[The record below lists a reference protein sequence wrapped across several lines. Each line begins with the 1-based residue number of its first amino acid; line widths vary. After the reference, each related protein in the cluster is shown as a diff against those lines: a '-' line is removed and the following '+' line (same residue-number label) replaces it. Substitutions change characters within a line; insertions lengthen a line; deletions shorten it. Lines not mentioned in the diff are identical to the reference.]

1 MKLHTKIALLFSICI
16 SFAFSCLL
24 LMVRDRILT
33 SNQTSLEDLN
43 TQIVESKANEIGSWL
58 NQRISEIRV
67 ISQTEAL
74 RTMETKSLQ
83 TFIKRLNQNVGEHYG
98 NEYGTFAAGTTNG
111 LGYVSD
117 EQTIDVSNRA
127 YFKRAMLTD
136 EEYVISTPVFS
147 RTDNLP
153 ITLICYPIYN
163 DGNEKIGFING
174 AISLNKLSEITEGID
189 FYNGT
194 SWIMDAKGNLY
205 SSNPIQGISVTEL
218 TNLVSH
224 IKEPISK
231 KVGIYSFKNEKKEEQ
246 VIFYSPIPYSNGWS
260 LCTMTSLKEL
270 NLHTQHLIYTILV
283 IWILMLAISI
293 ITCSLF
299 SRTITAPIHK
309 LSKAMQFVKDGNFVL
324 PKQVI
329 SNKKDELAFL
339 ANNFYTM
346 TEQISFLMERIK
358 EEEEAKRTAEF
369 QVLQSQ
375 INPHF
380 LYNTLDN
387 LQWRAYDYNAI
398 ELSEMIEALSDFF
411 RISLSD
417 GKEFIPVIKEIEH
430 VRSYL
435 FIQQKRY
442 EDILNFT
449 ISYDPEVLEYV
460 TIKLIVQP
468 LVENALYHGIKP
480 KLSPGT
486 ITVIVTNK
494 EDTIQIIVQD
504 DGVGMSPAELETLL
518 SSLEQDSPGRGY
530 GLYNIHRRIQMVYG
544 KEYGISITSEE
555 QIGTTA
561 MITIPAVKELQ
572 NNETII
578 NCR

>member
-1 MKLHTKIALLFSICI
+1 
-16 SFAFSCLL
+16 
-24 LMVRDRILT
+24 MVRDRILT
-33 SNQTSLEDLN
+33 SNQIGLENLN

-117 EQTIDVSNRA
+117 ELTIDISKRS
-127 YFKRAMLTD
+127 YFQHAMSTD
-136 EEYVISTPVFS
+136 EEYVISTPLLS
-147 RTDNLP
+147 KTDSLP

-163 DGNEKIGFING
+163 DENKKIGFING
-174 AISLNKLSEITEGID
+174 AISLYKLSEITEGID

-194 SWIMDAKGNLY
+194 SWIMDSEGNLY
-205 SSNPIQGISVTEL
+205 STNPIQGISVAEL
-218 TNLVSH
+218 ANLVSH

-231 KVGIYSFKNEKKEEQ
+231 NVGIYSFKEEKGKEQ
-246 VIFYSPIPYSNGWS
+246 VVFYSPIPYSNGWS

-283 IWILMLAISI
+283 IWILVLAISI
-293 ITCSLF
+293 ISCFLF
-299 SRTITAPIHK
+299 SRTITAPIYK
-309 LSKAMQFVKDGNFVL
+309 LSKAMQLVKDGNFVL

-346 TEQISFLMERIK
+346 TEQISSLMDRIK
-358 EEEEAKRTAEF
+358 EEEVAKRTAEF

-417 GKEFIPVIKEIEH
+417 GKEFISVIKEIEH

-442 EDILNFT
+442 EDILDFR
-449 ISYDPEVLEYV
+449 ISYDPDVSAYV

-480 KLSPGT
+480 KLSPG
-486 ITVIVTNK
+486 IIAVRVLRK

-504 DGVGMSPAELETLL
+504 DGVGMSPAELKTLL
-518 SSLEQDSPGRGY
+518 RSLEQDAPCKGY
-530 GLYNIHRRIQMVYG
+530 GLHNIHRRIQMVYG
-544 KEYGISITSEE
+544 KEYGITITSEE

-561 MITIPAVKELQ
+561 TIIIPAVKEMQ
-572 NNETII
+572 NNEKII

>member
-24 LMVRDRILT
+24 FMVRDRILT
-33 SNQTSLEDLN
+33 SNQIGLENLN

-117 EQTIDVSNRA
+117 ELTIDISKRS
-127 YFKRAMLTD
+127 YFQHAMSTD
-136 EEYVISTPVFS
+136 EEYVISTPLLS
-147 RTDNLP
+147 KTDSLP

-163 DGNEKIGFING
+163 DENKKIGFING
-174 AISLNKLSEITEGID
+174 AISLYKLSEITEGID

-194 SWIMDAKGNLY
+194 SWIMDSEGNLY
-205 SSNPIQGISVTEL
+205 STNPIQGISVAEL
-218 TNLVSH
+218 ANLVSH

-231 KVGIYSFKNEKKEEQ
+231 NVGIYSFKEEKGKEQ
-246 VIFYSPIPYSNGWS
+246 VVFYSPIPYSNGWS

-283 IWILMLAISI
+283 IWILVLAISI
-293 ITCSLF
+293 ISCFLF
-299 SRTITAPIHK
+299 SRTITAPIYK
-309 LSKAMQFVKDGNFVL
+309 LSKAMQLVKDGNFVL

-346 TEQISFLMERIK
+346 TEQISSLMDRIK
-358 EEEEAKRTAEF
+358 EEEVAKRTAEF

-417 GKEFIPVIKEIEH
+417 GKEFISVIKEIEH

-442 EDILNFT
+442 EDILDFR
-449 ISYDPEVLEYV
+449 ISYDPDVSAYV

-480 KLSPGT
+480 KLSPG
-486 ITVIVTNK
+486 IIAVRVLRK

-504 DGVGMSPAELETLL
+504 DGVGMSHAELKTLL
-518 SSLEQDSPGRGY
+518 RSLEQDAPCKGY
-530 GLYNIHRRIQMVYG
+530 GLHNIHRRIQMVYG
-544 KEYGISITSEE
+544 KEYGITITSEE

-561 MITIPAVKELQ
+561 TIIIPAVKEMQ
-572 NNETII
+572 NNEKII

>member
-1 MKLHTKIALLFSICI
+1 
-16 SFAFSCLL
+16 
-24 LMVRDRILT
+24 
-33 SNQTSLEDLN
+33 
-43 TQIVESKANEIGSWL
+43 
-58 NQRISEIRV
+58 
-67 ISQTEAL
+67 
-74 RTMETKSLQ
+74 
-83 TFIKRLNQNVGEHYG
+83 
-98 NEYGTFAAGTTNG
+98 
-111 LGYVSD
+111 
-117 EQTIDVSNRA
+117 
-127 YFKRAMLTD
+127 
-136 EEYVISTPVFS
+136 
-147 RTDNLP
+147 
-153 ITLICYPIYN
+153 
-163 DGNEKIGFING
+163 
-174 AISLNKLSEITEGID
+174 
-189 FYNGT
+189 
-194 SWIMDAKGNLY
+194 MDAKGNLY

-231 KVGIYSFKNEKKEEQ
+231 KVGIYSFNNEKKEEQ

-486 ITVIVTNK
+486 ITVRVTNK

>member
-16 SFAFSCLL
+16 SVAFSFLL

-33 SNQTSLEDLN
+33 SNQTGLEDLN

-74 RTMETKSLQ
+74 RNMETKSLQ
-83 TFIKRLNQNVGEHYG
+83 SFIKRLNQDVGEHYG
-98 NEYGTFAAGTTNG
+98 NVYGTFAAGTTNG

-117 EQTIDVSNRA
+117 DQTIDISKRT
-127 YFKRAMLTD
+127 YFQRAMSTD
-136 EEYVISTPVFS
+136 EEYVISTPLYS
-147 RTDNLP
+147 KTDSMP

-163 DGNEKIGFING
+163 DETEKIGFVNG
-174 AISLNKLSEITEGID
+174 AISLYKLSEITESID

-205 SSNPIQGISVTEL
+205 SSNPIKGISTTQL
-218 TNLVSH
+218 TNLVTH

-231 KVGIYSFKNEKKEEQ
+231 NVGIYSFEKENGNEQ
-246 VIFYSPIPYSNGWS
+246 VVFYSPIPYSNGWS

-270 NLHTQHLIYTILV
+270 NSHTQHLIYTILV
-283 IWILMLAISI
+283 IWIIMLAISI
-293 ITCSLF
+293 TSCILF
-299 SRTITAPIHK
+299 SRTITAPIHNLAK
-309 LSKAMQFVKDGNFVL
+309 EMELVKDGTFVL
-324 PKQVI
+324 PKKI
-329 SNKKDELAFL
+329 PSNKKDELAFL

-346 TEQISFLMERIK
+346 TEQIAFLMERIK
-358 EEEEAKRTAEF
+358 EEEAAKRTAEF

-398 ELSEMIEALSDFF
+398 TLSEMIEALSDFF
-411 RISLSD
+411 RVSLSD
-417 GKEFIPVIKEIEH
+417 GKEFIPVAKEIEH
-430 VRSYL
+430 IQSYL

-442 EDILNFT
+442 EDILYFT
-449 ISYDPEVLEYV
+449 ISYEPDVLDYV

-486 ITVIVTNK
+486 ITVTVSKQK
-494 EDTIQIIVQD
+494 EAIHITVQD
-504 DGVGMSPAELETLL
+504 DGIGITPSKLESLRD
-518 SSLEQDSPGRGY
+518 SLEQETPSQGY
-530 GLYNIHRRIQMVYG
+530 GLYNIHRRIQMMYG
-544 KEYGISITSEE
+544 KEYGISITSKET
-555 QIGTTA
+555 IGTTA
-561 MITIPAVKELQ
+561 TIIIPAVKEMQ
-572 NNETII
+572 HNEKTI

>member
-16 SFAFSCLL
+16 SVAFSCLL

-74 RTMETKSLQ
+74 RSMETKSLQ
-83 TFIKRLNQNVGEHYG
+83 TFINRLNQNVGEHYG

-111 LGYVSD
+111 LGYVCD

-127 YFKRAMLTD
+127 YFKRAMSTD
-136 EEYVISTPVFS
+136 EEYVISTPVSS
-147 RTDNLP
+147 RTDSLP

-163 DGNEKIGFING
+163 DANKKIGFING
-174 AISLNKLSEITEGID
+174 AISLNKLSEITESID

-194 SWIMDAKGNLY
+194 SWIMDSKGNLY
-205 SSNPIQGISVTEL
+205 SSNPIQAISTAEL
-218 TNLVSH
+218 TSLVSH

-231 KVGIYSFKNEKKEEQ
+231 KVGIYSFKEEGKEQ
-246 VIFYSPIPYSNGWS
+246 VVFYSPIPYSNGWF

-283 IWILMLAISI
+283 IWILMLTISI
-293 ITCSLF
+293 ISCSLF

-309 LSKAMQFVKDGNFVL
+309 LSKAMQLVKDGNFVL
-324 PKQVI
+324 PKQVV

-339 ANNFYTM
+339 TNNFYAM

-358 EEEEAKRTAEF
+358 EEEIAKRTAEF
-369 QVLQSQ
+369 QALQSQ

-430 VRSYL
+430 IRSYL

-449 ISYDPEVLEYV
+449 ISYDPDVLEYV

-486 ITVIVTNK
+486 IAVRVTSK
-494 EDTIQIIVQD
+494 ENTIQIIVQD

-518 SSLEQDSPGRGY
+518 TSLEQDAPVEGY

-561 MITIPAVKELQ
+561 TIIIPAVKELQ

>member
-1 MKLHTKIALLFSICI
+1 
-16 SFAFSCLL
+16 
-24 LMVRDRILT
+24 MVRDRILT
-33 SNQTSLEDLN
+33 SNQISLENLN

-111 LGYVSD
+111 LGYVCD
-117 EQTIDVSNRA
+117 EQTIDVSKRD
-127 YFKRAMLTD
+127 YFQHAMSTD
-136 EEYVISTPVFS
+136 EEYIISTPLLS
-147 RTDNLP
+147 KTDSLP
-153 ITLICYPIYN
+153 ITLICYPIY
-163 DGNEKIGFING
+163 DDENEKIGFING
-174 AISLNKLSEITEGID
+174 AISLYKLSEITEGID
-189 FYNGT
+189 FYNGS
-194 SWIMDAKGNLY
+194 SWIMDSKGNLY
-205 SSNPIQGISVTEL
+205 TSNPIQGISASEL
-218 TNLVSH
+218 ANLVSH
-224 IKEPISK
+224 IKEPIAK
-231 KVGIYSFKNEKKEEQ
+231 NVGLFSFKEEKGKEQ
-246 VIFYSPIPYSNGWS
+246 VVFYSPIPYSNGWS

-270 NLHTQHLIYTILV
+270 NLHTQNLIYTILV

-293 ITCSLF
+293 VSCFLF
-299 SRTITAPIHK
+299 SRTITAPIYK
-309 LSKAMQFVKDGNFVL
+309 LSKAMQLVKDGSFDL

-329 SNKKDELAFL
+329 SGKKDELAFL

-358 EEEEAKRTAEF
+358 EEEVAKRTAEF

-387 LQWRAYDYNAI
+387 LQWRAYDHNAL

-417 GKEFIPVIKEIEH
+417 GKEFISVIKEIEH
-430 VRSYL
+430 VKSYL

-449 ISYDPEVLEYV
+449 ISCDPDVSEYV

-480 KLSPGT
+480 KLSHGT
-486 ITVIVTNK
+486 IAVRVLRK

-504 DGVGMSPAELETLL
+504 DGVGMSPPKLKTLL
-518 SSLEQDSPGRGY
+518 RSLEQDAPGKGY

-561 MITIPAVKELQ
+561 TIIIPAVKEMQ
-572 NNETII
+572 NNEKII

>member
-24 LMVRDRILT
+24 FMVRDRILT
-33 SNQTSLEDLN
+33 SNQISLENLN

-74 RTMETKSLQ
+74 RTMEPKSLQ
-83 TFIKRLNQNVGEHYG
+83 TFIKRLNQNVGDHYG
-98 NEYGTFAAGTTNG
+98 NEFGTFAAGTTNG

-117 EQTIDVSNRA
+117 EQTIDVSKRA
-127 YFKRAMLTD
+127 YFKHAMLTN
-136 EEYVISTPVFS
+136 EEYVISTPLLS
-147 RTDNLP
+147 KTDSLP
-153 ITLICYPIYN
+153 STLICYPIYN
-163 DGNEKIGFING
+163 DENKKIGFING
-174 AISLNKLSEITEGID
+174 AISLYKLSEITKGID

-194 SWIMDAKGNLY
+194 SWIMDSNGNLY
-205 SSNPIQGISVTEL
+205 SSYPIQGISATEL

-224 IKEPISK
+224 IKETISK
-231 KVGIYSFKNEKKEEQ
+231 NVGIYSFKEKKGKEQ
-246 VIFYSPIPYSNGWS
+246 VVFYSPIPFSNGWS

-283 IWILMLAISI
+283 IWILVLAISI
-293 ITCSLF
+293 ISCFLF
-299 SRTITAPIHK
+299 SRTITAPIYK
-309 LSKAMQFVKDGNFVL
+309 LSREMQLVKDGNFVL
-324 PKQVI
+324 PKLVS

-358 EEEEAKRTAEF
+358 EEEVAKRTAEF

-417 GKEFIPVIKEIEH
+417 GNEFIPMMKEIEH
-430 VRSYL
+430 VKSYL
-435 FIQQKRY
+435 FIQHKRY
-442 EDILNFT
+442 EDILDFT
-449 ISYDPEVLEYV
+449 ISYDPDVLAYV

-486 ITVIVTNK
+486 IAVRVLRK
-494 EDTIQIIVQD
+494 EDTIQIIVHD
-504 DGVGMSPAELETLL
+504 DGVGMSPAELKTLL
-518 SSLEQDSPGRGY
+518 SSLEQDTPCRGY
-530 GLYNIHRRIQMVYG
+530 GLHNIHRRIQMVYG
-544 KEYGISITSEE
+544 KEYGITITSEE

-561 MITIPAVKELQ
+561 TITIPAVKEMQ
-572 NNETII
+572 NNEKII